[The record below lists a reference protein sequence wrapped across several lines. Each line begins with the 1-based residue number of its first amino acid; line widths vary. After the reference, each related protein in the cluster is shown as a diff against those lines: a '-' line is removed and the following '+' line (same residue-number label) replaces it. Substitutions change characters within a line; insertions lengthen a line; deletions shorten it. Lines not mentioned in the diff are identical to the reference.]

1 MANKGQQVKIK
12 YTGTFDDGTVFDATD
27 MHDGEPLEFTA
38 GVGQVIPGFD
48 AAVLDMEVGEK
59 RDVVIEAVDGYGEYN
74 PELLQSEKIENIPD
88 GAELAKRV
96 GQTVLFQNGG
106 EFFQALVVS
115 AENGSITVDFN
126 HPLAGKRLHFSIELL
141 EANDQEVPAPGEAPA
156 PGQTA

>member
-59 RDVVIEAVDGYGEYN
+59 RDVLIEAVDGYGEYN

-96 GQTVLFQNGG
+96 FPQV
-106 EFFQALVVS
+106 
-115 AENGSITVDFN
+115 
-126 HPLAGKRLHFSIELL
+126 LAGFFIHERGNIRFVHQPGIFFYLLLQLSGFPTGVAEEESYFSFY
-141 EANDQEVPAPGEAPA
+141 
-156 PGQTA
+156 